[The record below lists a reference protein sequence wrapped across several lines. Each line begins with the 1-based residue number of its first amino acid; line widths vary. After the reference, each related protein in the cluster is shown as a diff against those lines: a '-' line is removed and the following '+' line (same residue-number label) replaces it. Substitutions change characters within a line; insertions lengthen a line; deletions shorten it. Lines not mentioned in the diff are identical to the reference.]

1 MAYSCAPPFTHWS
14 GAKRP
19 KIVFVGEA
27 WGESEDEIKR
37 PFVGASGREFF
48 LMLGEALGMSETWR
62 EARQAFRFGHGWV
75 GKRDDWLRSEG
86 FAFTNVLAL
95 RPPDNKIDAL
105 CVSKKELPHGY
116 PHPQIDQGR
125 YLDPLYLPELT
136 RLGLEL
142 SEARPNL
149 VVALGNVACWALL
162 GTRGISSLR
171 GTVGLSAEGR
181 KVLPTYHPAGVMR
194 NWSWRPIV
202 VGDLMKAGREAAF
215 PEIRRPSRQI
225 IISPTLEEVESWTT
239 KAIADASPLAVDT
252 ETSRGQITMVG
263 FARSASDA
271 LVIPFRNFLGGTA
284 PLHYWSEWEETRA
297 WDCVR
302 KVLAAPC
309 PKKYQ
314 NGLYDIQYFMSMGL
328 RPQWSVEDTM
338 LKHHSILPEMQKGL
352 GFLGSVYTSEP
363 AWKLMR
369 KKRADEPEKADE

>member
-1 MAYSCAPPFTHWS
+1 
-14 GAKRP
+14 
-19 KIVFVGEA
+19 
-27 WGESEDEIKR
+27 
-37 PFVGASGREFF
+37 
-48 LMLGEALGMSETWR
+48 
-62 EARQAFRFGHGWV
+62 
-75 GKRDDWLRSEG
+75 
-86 FAFTNVLAL
+86 
-95 RPPDNKIDAL
+95 
-105 CVSKKELPHGY
+105 
-116 PHPQIDQGR
+116 
-125 YLDPLYLPELT
+125 
-136 RLGLEL
+136 
-142 SEARPNL
+142 
-149 VVALGNVACWALL
+149 
-162 GTRGISSLR
+162 
-171 GTVGLSAEGR
+171 
-181 KVLPTYHPAGVMR
+181 MR

-202 VGDLMKAGREAAF
+202 VGDLMKAGRESVF